1 MSRLR
6 AKAQIGGGGTY
17 AAVGARM
24 FLPDDQIA
32 MIIDRGT
39 DFPTEVQDAL
49 DAYGKDMWIFRDQK
63 DKGTTRALN
72 LYRGEHRG

>member
-1 MSRLR
+1 
-6 AKAQIGGGGTY
+6 
-17 AAVGARM
+17 M

-32 MIIDRGT
+32 MVVDRGT

-49 DAYGKDMWIFRDQK
+49 EAYGKDMWMFRDQK